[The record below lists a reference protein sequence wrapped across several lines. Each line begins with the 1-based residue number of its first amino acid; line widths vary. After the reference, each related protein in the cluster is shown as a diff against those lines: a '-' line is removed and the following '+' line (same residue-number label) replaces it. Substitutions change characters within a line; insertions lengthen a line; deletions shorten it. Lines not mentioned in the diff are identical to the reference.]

1 MTSVDRAAAAPES
14 VVVRDAADGDMV
26 AVQTIYAHHVLH
38 GLGSFEERPPDLE
51 ELMGRRRALL
61 DRGLPYLVAE
71 AGGAICGY
79 AYAGQFRPR
88 PAYRFALE
96 DSVYVAPEALRR
108 GIGRRLL
115 RVLVDRCTALG
126 YRQMIAVIGDSGNH
140 GSIGLHVAAGFHRV
154 AILPSMGFKFGRWVD
169 LVIMQR
175 ALGAGGDT
183 LPEALRQ
190 PSGATSF

>member
-1 MTSVDRAAAAPES
+1 VTSVDRAAAAPGS

-38 GLGSFEERPPDLE
+38 GLGSFEEHPPDLDE
-51 ELMGRRRALL
+51 MLVRRQALL
-61 DRGLPYLVAE
+61 DRGLPYIVAD
-71 AGGAICGY
+71 AGGVICGY

-88 PAYRFALE
+88 PAYRYALE
-96 DSVYVAPEALRR
+96 DSVYVAPDTLRR
-108 GIGRRLL
+108 GVGRRLL
-115 RVLVDRCTALG
+115 RVLVDRCTDLG

-140 GSIGLHVAAGFHRV
+140 GSIGLHAAAGFRRA

-169 LVIMQR
+169 LVIMRR

-183 LPEALRQ
+183 LPE
-190 PSGATSF
+190 G